1 MFPFRAR
8 EALATLL
15 EELLYGAVAFAGV
28 VAAAVALAMLIAV

>member
-15 EELLYGAVAFAGV
+15 EELLYGAVACAGV
-28 VAAAVALAMLIAV
+28 VAAAVALAMLITA